1 MLKVLAEEAWAGLA
15 GVMMRDWVS
24 VLVEGVRESPPS
36 VFGCWFV
43 VVERLGRVVG
53 G

>member
-36 VFGCWFV
+36 VFVGWA